1 MLRAAEAY
9 REQRLIRAQGDA
21 DRFLRIQ
28 DEYRKAE
35 AVTRD
40 RLYLEMIDRVLPKT
54 HKVVLDAGKGGV
66 LPLLPLK
73 DFVSDRPAPPAA
85 TGAPGTAE
93 PIQPTGRR

>member
-54 HKVVLDAGKGGV
+54 HKVVLDSKGGV
-66 LPLLPLK
+66 VPLLPLK
-73 DFVSDRPAPPAA
+73 DFVSDRPPLPSP
-85 TGAPGTAE
+85 TGAPQTAG